1 MKEKLWGILVHL
13 STNNKFPHETEVSF
27 DDEMWSYILDECV
40 RIGMNTIILDIG
52 GGIEFGSHPELAVKG
67 AWRRSRVRQEVKRC
81 KELGI
86 ALIPKLN
93 FSAGHG
99 FWLGDYA
106 KMISTTTYYQ
116 VCNDLIKE
124 VYKLFDCPEYIHIG
138 MDEEDARHV
147 AGRPLAIF
155 RQKEIYWHDLNFLL
169 DCVSDTGAKPWIWSC
184 PLFRSIE
191 GYQANVGVDD
201 AVISPWMYH
210 GIKKEH
216 WTPIDSRQ
224 DYFDYYTKREPY
236 KSMNL
241 QFVEE
246 DPYEVMWR
254 KVALPLM
261 DKGYKYIPCVSS
273 YYRHPWNAH
282 DVFEYFKENA
292 PDEQILGYITAPWVG
307 TMPTENNKDIYEQ
320 TFRYFKEAKD
330 EFYG

>member
-27 DDEMWSYILDECV
+27 DDEMWTYILQECV
-40 RIGMNTIILDIG
+40 RVGMNTVILDIG

-155 RQKEIYWHDLNFLL
+155 RQKSTYWHDLNFLL

-184 PLFRSIE
+184 PLFRTTE
-191 GYQANVGVDD
+191 GYQANVGVND

-210 GIKKEH
+210 GIEKEH
-216 WTPIDSRQ
+216 WVHINSWQ
-224 DYFDYYTKREPY
+224 DYVDYYTTREPY
-236 KSMNL
+236 KSMNI

-246 DPYEVMWR
+246 DPYNVMWR
-254 KVALPLM
+254 EKALPLLK
-261 DKGYKYIPCVSS
+261 DGYKYIPCVSS
-273 YYRHPWNAH
+273 YYRHPWNAY
-282 DVFEYFKENA
+282 DVFKYFKENA
-292 PDEQILGYITAPWVG
+292 DDAQILGYITAPWVM
-307 TMPTENNKDIYEQ
+307 TTPTEKSKDIYEQ